1 MLKATLLKVTLTDY
15 TVIYAKCLGDAL
27 DKAYKLGQDIR
38 FIE

>member
-1 MLKATLLKVTLTDY
+1 MLKVTLTDY

-27 DKAYKLGQDIR
+27 EKAHTLGQNIR